1 MFRFADHSP
10 SLCDRIPRREW
21 LRVGGMTLGGL
32 SLPRLLHARGAS
44 ATPASSKPGF
54 GKAKSCILVFLL
66 GGPPQHETF
75 DPKPEAPSEV
85 RGDYKPIASSL
96 PGLDVGEWMPQT
108 AMQAHRLSVLRAVV
122 TDDNAHSSSGYY
134 MLTGRPHIPM
144 NRENAT
150 PGAPNDWPCV
160 GAMVRSIAP
169 QTEHGLP
176 SAITLPEHIWNDGNV
191 PWPGQDAGRLGRAA
205 DPWLMHCDPSSPD
218 FTVPGLQLPGELPA
232 VRFAG
237 RRSLVQYLDQQRRTF
252 DGLAQVARFD
262 GWTQQALSLLQSP
275 DCRRAF
281 ELNTEPAAVRDRYG
295 RSRFAQS
302 LLLARRLVEAGVPLI
317 QVNWTR
323 IPNAVNSGWDT
334 HANHFESLKDVLMP
348 IMDQAYSALL
358 QDLSDRGLLDET
370 LVVWAGEFGRT
381 PHINARGGRDHWGKV
396 FSMAL
401 AGGGVKPGVVYGRS
415 DRLGAQPMDGKVM
428 PEDLTATI
436 FHCLGIDPDAQIV
449 DAQQRPAALSPG
461 NVIWPILG

>member
-1 MFRFADHSP
+1 
-10 SLCDRIPRREW
+10 
-21 LRVGGMTLGGL
+21 
-32 SLPRLLHARGAS
+32 
-44 ATPASSKPGF
+44 
-54 GKAKSCILVFLL
+54 
-66 GGPPQHETF
+66 
-75 DPKPEAPSEV
+75 
-85 RGDYKPIASSL
+85 
-96 PGLDVGEWMPQT
+96 
-108 AMQAHRLSVLRAVV
+108 
-122 TDDNAHSSSGYY
+122 
-134 MLTGRPHIPM
+134 
-144 NRENAT
+144 
-150 PGAPNDWPCV
+150 
-160 GAMVRSIAP
+160 
-169 QTEHGLP
+169 
-176 SAITLPEHIWNDGNV
+176 
-191 PWPGQDAGRLGRAA
+191 LGRAA